1 MWSRMDAEEPS
12 SDWTSVFTAMNSTPS
27 TSASIIRL
35 TAFTPAPP
43 TPTTRRT
50 GSVGRSRAARPDPP
64 RGGRGR
70 AFVRHGYQGLRLRQ
84 GLALSRHRVALQDIL
99 GNVVRED

>member
-1 MWSRMDAEEPS
+1 MWSRVEAPEPS

-43 TPTTRRT
+43 TPTTRST
-50 GSVGRSRAARPDPP
+50 GSVGRSGATRMN
-64 RGGRGR
+64 
-70 AFVRHGYQGLRLRQ
+70 GLRLGHGR
-84 GLALSRHRVALQDIL
+84 SR
-99 GNVVRED
+99 

>member
-1 MWSRMDAEEPS
+1 MCSRVEADEPS
-12 SDWTSVFTAMNSTPS
+12 SDWTSVFTARNSTPS

-50 GSVGRSRAARPDPP
+50 GSVGRSGATRMNGSDS
-64 RGGRGR
+64 GIG
-70 AFVRHGYQGLRLRQ
+70 
-84 GLALSRHRVALQDIL
+84 SR
-99 GNVVRED
+99 